1 MLIVTPFELR
11 SVGLSYETRSNG
23 MLQILRDHRATLDRL
38 NWVGKAEAKF
48 MQEYEEAYTRV
59 VRALGVLSWIGMQLT
74 RAANTYL
81 ASDENA
87 AGKVGV
93 EISGVMG
100 AEKGS
105 ATVAVYAADGATQY
119 SYEYTM
125 TDDGVFTGAD
135 LPPEDIS
142 DGMPGMQQYID
153 QSSSVADVLPG
164 DSGGMV
170 EDTIDTVAENVGQAV
185 DQAKDDIADHPVG
198 GYTYNAP
205 DGEAE
210 AVTVGKV
217 FRDIAD
223 TPMGNYIGETK
234 EKMGAVLRLAEAY
247 AATNIFG
254 FQMTEEKT
262 AAVTQA
268 WETYTEPFG
277 TPQWDPDA
285 IDPWY
290 YSDEACKPPQAPHA
304 PPTFVE
310 EGDK

>member
-11 SVGLSYETRSNG
+11 SVGLSYETRSNN
-23 MLQILRDHRATLDRL
+23 MLQILRDHRSTLDRL

-48 MQEYEEAYTRV
+48 MQEYEEAFTRV
-59 VRALGVLSWIGMQLT
+59 VRALSVLSWIGMQLT

-81 ASDENA
+81 ASDESA

-93 EISGVMG
+93 EISSVMG

-105 ATVAVYAADGATQY
+105 ASVTVYDEDGATQY
-119 SYEYTM
+119 GYEYTM
-125 TDDGVFTGAD
+125 MDNDVFTGTE
-135 LPPEDIS
+135 LPAEALR
-142 DGMPGMQQYID
+142 GQYVD

-164 DSGGMV
+164 DSGEMV
-170 EDTIDTVAENVGQAV
+170 EDTFDTVTENVGQAV
-185 DQAKDDIADHPVG
+185 DQAKEDIANHTVG

-223 TPMGNYIGETK
+223 TPVGNYIGEIR
-234 EKMGAVLRLAEAY
+234 EKMGAVLKLAEAY
-247 AATNIFG
+247 VATNILG
-254 FQMTEEKT
+254 FQMTDGKMES
-262 AAVTQA
+262 VTQA

-277 TPQWDPDA
+277 TPEWNPDN

-290 YSDEACKPPQAPHA
+290 FSDEACTPPPNVTHELHP
-304 PPTFVE
+304 PPTFEE